1 MSTRWYHR
9 LMPDADQLRAHKSLQ
24 KFGPA
29 LQNPQLWRLNRRS
42 ARAAVAVGLFCA
54 CLPIPFQMVLAAGL
68 AIGLRGH
75 LPLSVALVWLNNP
88 LTLPLIF
95 YGNYQLGL
103 LVTAEDGNGFSASQL
118 LEQNAT
124 ELASQL
130 GSLALP
136 LFIGSVLAGLASGTI
151 AAFLLEQIWRWRS
164 RRRWQQRRRQR

>member
-1 MSTRWYHR
+1 
-9 LMPDADQLRAHKSLQ
+9 
-24 KFGPA
+24 
-29 LQNPQLWRLNRRS
+29 
-42 ARAAVAVGLFCA
+42 
-54 CLPIPFQMVLAAGL
+54 MVLAAGL

-75 LPLSVALVWLNNP
+75 LPLAVALVWLNNP

-103 LVTAEDGNGFSASQL
+103 LITADNSSGLAASQL

-136 LFIGSVLAGLASGTI
+136 LFTGSVLAGLASGVI
-151 AAFLLEQIWRWRS
+151 AALLLEQGWRWRS
-164 RRRWQQRRRQR
+164 RRRWQQRRPQR